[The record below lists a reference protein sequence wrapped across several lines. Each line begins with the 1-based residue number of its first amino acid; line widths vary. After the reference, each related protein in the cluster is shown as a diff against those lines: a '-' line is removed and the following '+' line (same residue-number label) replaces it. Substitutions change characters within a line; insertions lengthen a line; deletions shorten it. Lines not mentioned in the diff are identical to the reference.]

1 MYNME
6 TILAQ
11 LQNGQDPEAIAQQFA
26 DVLNAAIQKQN
37 ELEMSNTHAAKVA
50 ALMDIVGA
58 VVDFINDF
66 YPEVGLADSDLKI
79 TEEDVSD
86 LVDELDEAMPQV
98 VELMNAVSA
107 LDELLDKRA
116 MAVAPKQAT
125 PIKVKPVTKVALD
138 EVNFNDA
145 IGQFL
150 KQNGL
155 M

>member
-37 ELEMSNTHAAKVA
+37 ELEMSNTHAAKVT
-50 ALMDIVGA
+50 ALMDIIGA

-66 YPEVGLADSDLKI
+66 YPEVGLADNDLKI

-107 LDELLDKRA
+107 LDELLDKKA
-116 MAVAPKQAT
+116 MAAAPKQVT

-138 EVNFNDA
+138 DVNFNDA
-145 IGQFL
+145 ISQFL

>member
-37 ELEMSNTHAAKVA
+37 ELEMSNTHAAKVT
-50 ALMDIVGA
+50 ALMDIIGA
-58 VVDFINDF
+58 VIDFINDF
-66 YPEVGLADSDLKI
+66 YPEVGLADSDLEI

-86 LVDELDEAMPQV
+86 LVNELDEAMPQI

-107 LDELLDKRA
+107 LDELLDKKA
-116 MAVAPKQAT
+116 AKQVT
-125 PIKVKPVTKVALD
+125 PVKVKPVSNATLKND
-138 EVNFNDA
+138 VNFNDSIA
-145 IGQFL
+145 QFL